1 LETLDYRLLIRLE
14 TDLEVRS
21 MNFFKFEFLPSN
33 FLLRKLCA
41 SLWLNLAGLVDDDII
56 IFVWKF
62 GFNTGVKTTCSN
74 AIEKSISTQGLK
86 PPAPLLLKNRR
97 LKPP

>member
-1 LETLDYRLLIRLE
+1 MRMILKY
-14 TDLEVRS
+14 EVRS

-33 FLLRKLCA
+33 LLLRRVCA
-41 SLWLNLAGLVDDDII
+41 TLWLNLAGLVDDDVTIC
-56 IFVWKF
+56 VWKF
-62 GFNTGVKTTCSN
+62 GFNTGVKTTCSF